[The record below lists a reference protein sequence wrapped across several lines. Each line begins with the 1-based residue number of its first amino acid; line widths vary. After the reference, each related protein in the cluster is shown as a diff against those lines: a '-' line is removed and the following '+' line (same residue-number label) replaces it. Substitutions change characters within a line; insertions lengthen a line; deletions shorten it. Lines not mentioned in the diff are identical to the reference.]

1 LTPKFS
7 DILTEILSPHIPDEF
22 SVAGADKAR
31 VLGRL
36 VVEGRAVVVQRVV
49 RVQNVIPALA
59 SAQAQTNVQKLH
71 DDTQ

>member
-1 LTPKFS
+1 M
-7 DILTEILSPHIPDEF
+7 LSPHIPDEF

-31 VLGRL
+31 VLGGL
-36 VVEGRAVVVQRVV
+36 VVEGGAVVVQRVV